1 MDKTTGKEFGF
12 LAENIAARHLES
24 KGYEVIERNYRRPW
38 GEIDL
43 IAKSDDVVVF
53 VEVKANSR
61 GFAGNFEPELRVD
74 HRKVAKI
81 ARTAQ
86 LYLGDDPKASD
97 IEWRVD
103 VVSVTFDE
111 LAKKAKIKHFKN
123 IAADPY

>member
-1 MDKTTGKEFGF
+1 MDKTNSKELGF

-43 IAKSDDVVVF
+43 IAKSNEVVVF

-61 GFAGNFEPELRVD
+61 RFAGNFEPELRVD

-81 ARTAQ
+81 VRTAQ
-86 LYLGDDPKASD
+86 LYLGDDLGACG